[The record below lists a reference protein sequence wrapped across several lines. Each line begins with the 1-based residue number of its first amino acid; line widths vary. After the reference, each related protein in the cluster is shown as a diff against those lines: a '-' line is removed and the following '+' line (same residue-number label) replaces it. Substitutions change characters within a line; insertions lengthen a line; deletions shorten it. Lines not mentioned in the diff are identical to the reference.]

1 METRSITFGP
11 VKKRLYASVIGALY
25 ALTLLV
31 SCQEEVAN
39 LDLLQAT
46 PVRAIL
52 MLPVRDA
59 GATVAA
65 WSGDSP
71 LPYASDVSAILALL
85 PLKEGQEGL
94 LSLHPVGA
102 GTLHWAYTL
111 RRGFTDWH
119 PSALQGFEPNRRD
132 YSTGTIW
139 EWRDSTG
146 SWALAETAEWLI
158 LSRSDILA
166 EEGIRQVENQAGGK
180 SFTGYP
186 ELAKHLARTGGFV
199 TLALEDGSPLSR
211 VWPPSEGEDMGLPDD
226 LRSWRFQ
233 QPGSQAWSVRYTA
246 DSTAKVAV
254 SEEAPRSEA
263 LAFADSTEART
274 FPGWRW
280 LTPALVWAQWTAVDS
295 RINFKGQPT
304 TIQAQGECHFQGR
317 RKDIHRVTMRYAENN
332 PLDVP
337 HWMASTDLLA
347 VNDLGLRKP
356 LEVLPYVK
364 TMGDFIL
371 TCEDT
376 AAANRYMHY
385 LTDSRDSADE
395 AAYQLAIRYVRSQP
409 SEGQIWWV
417 SRQPNPQAPWAGLTY
432 RAQGKEAYWSTS
444 LLVP

>member
-1 METRSITFGP
+1 
-11 VKKRLYASVIGALY
+11 VKKRLNALVLGGLS
-25 ALTLLV
+25 ALVLLQA
-31 SCQEEVAN
+31 CQEEVAN

-46 PVRAIL
+46 PVHAVL
-52 MLPVRDA
+52 MVPVRD
-59 GATVAA
+59 GATVSRA
-65 WSGDSP
+65 WLEDSP
-71 LPYASDVSAILALL
+71 LPYGSDVEAMLALL

-111 RRGFTDWH
+111 RRGFTEWH
-119 PSALQGFEPNRRD
+119 PSSLQNLAPKRRD

-146 SWALAETAEWLI
+146 SWALAETTDWLV

-180 SFTGYP
+180 SYTGYP
-186 ELAKHLARTGGFV
+186 DLAKQLAREGGFV
-199 TLALEDGSPLSR
+199 TLSLEDGSPVSR
-211 VWPPSEGEDMGLPDD
+211 AWPPSEGEAKGLPDD
-226 LRSWRFQ
+226 LRSWRFL
-233 QPGSQAWSVRYTA
+233 QPGSQAWTVRYTA

-254 SEEAPRSEA
+254 SEESLRSEN
-263 LAFADSTEART
+263 LGFADSTEART

-280 LTPALVWAQWTAVDS
+280 LTPNLVWAQWTAVDS
-295 RINFKGQPT
+295 RVNFKGQPT

-317 RKDIHRVTMRYAENN
+317 RKEIHRVTMRYAENN
-332 PLDVP
+332 PLDIP
-337 HWMASTDLLA
+337 HWMGSADLLA

-385 LTDSRDSADE
+385 LPDTRDSVDE
-395 AAYQLAIRYVRSQP
+395 TSYQLAIKFLRSQP

-432 RAQGKEAYWSTS
+432 RAQGEDAYWSAS
-444 LLVP
+444 MLVP